1 MKFFN
6 LLKKELSEL
15 LTLQTVASIIM
26 VMVLFLVL
34 GNVMS
39 DSMEKAVQN
48 EYTISISDRDNTDF
62 TSALKEQ
69 LRASGVKLTEY
80 STNGDDYSAILN
92 DIGEESLIIIPEGF
106 TESLKNHEA
115 PQLISIS
122 AMESSAM
129 LSNITNDTSGAIGLI
144 NSCISSSIASELGI
158 SSEQYAL
165 MNDPVTLSEHTV
177 IGEKSAEISSSQVMN
192 NIMMKNM
199 ILPII
204 IFVLIIMTSQML
216 MNSIANEKI
225 DKTLETLLSAPVS
238 RTAVLGAKM
247 LAAAIVAMLNAVC
260 YMVGMS
266 AMMKN
271 ATGEITEQF
280 NTLPAAEFMPVD
292 EALEKLGLALGAG
305 DYVLI
310 GIQLFLTII
319 ICLSLSLM
327 LGAMVNDTKQ
337 AQTFVM
343 PLMFMAMIP
352 YMISMFADI
361 NKLPMLIRIVI
372 YAIPFT
378 HTFSAISNLS
388 FGHTGI
394 FFGGLAYQAVIFV
407 ICMVCALKLFRSDLI
422 LTANL
427 NFGQRSKFRKANK
440 SKGE

>member
-1 MKFFN
+1 
-6 LLKKELSEL
+6 
-15 LTLQTVASIIM
+15 
-26 VMVLFLVL
+26 
-34 GNVMS
+34 MS
-39 DSMEKAVQN
+39 
-48 EYTISISDRDNTDF
+48 
-62 TSALKEQ
+62 
-69 LRASGVKLTEY
+69 
-80 STNGDDYSAILN
+80 
-92 DIGEESLIIIPEGF
+92 
-106 TESLKNHEA
+106 
-115 PQLISIS
+115 
-122 AMESSAM
+122 
-129 LSNITNDTSGAIGLI
+129 
-144 NSCISSSIASELGI
+144 
-158 SSEQYAL
+158 
-165 MNDPVTLSEHTV
+165 
-177 IGEKSAEISSSQVMN
+177 

-199 ILPII
+199 LLPII

-238 RTAVLGAKM
+238 RTTILGAKM
-247 LAAAIVAMLNAVC
+247 LAAAIVAMLNAAC

-271 ATGEITEQF
+271 TTKQITDEF
-280 NTLPAAEFMPVD
+280 GSLPAAEFMPVD

-352 YMISMFADI
+352 YIISMFADI
-361 NKLPMLIRIVI
+361 NNLPMLIRIII

-394 FFGGLAYQAVIFV
+394 FFGGLAYQAVVFV
-407 ICMVCALKLFRSDLI
+407 ICMICALKLFRSDLI

-427 NFGQRSKFRKANK
+427 NFGQRSKFKKSSK

>member
-15 LTLQTVASIIM
+15 LTLQTVAGIVV

-39 DSMEKAVQN
+39 ASMEKAVQN
-48 EYTISISDRDNTDF
+48 EYTISVSDRDNTEF

-69 LRASGVKLTEY
+69 LRESGVKLTEY
-80 STNGDDYSAILN
+80 STSGDDYSAILN
-92 DIGEESLIIIPEGF
+92 DVGEESLIIIPEGF
-106 TESLKNHEA
+106 TESLKNRES
-115 PQLISIS
+115 PQLISVS
-122 AMESSAM
+122 SMESSAM
-129 LSNITNDTSGAIGLI
+129 LSNITNDTSGAIDLI
-144 NSCISSSIASELGI
+144 NSCISSAVASEFGI
-158 SSEQYAL
+158 SPEEFAL
-165 MNDPVTLSEHTV
+165 MSNPATLSEHTV
-177 IGEKSAEISSSQVMN
+177 VGENSAEVSSGQIMS

-199 ILPII
+199 LLPII

-238 RTAVLGAKM
+238 RTAILGAKM
-247 LAAAIVAMLNAVC
+247 LAAAIVAMINAVC

-266 AMMKN
+266 AMMKG
-271 ATGEITEQF
+271 ATGEISEEF
-280 NTLPAAEFMPVD
+280 NSLPAAKFMPVD

-327 LGAMVNDTKQ
+327 LGSMVNDTKQ

-343 PLMFMAMIP
+343 PLMFMAIIP
-352 YMISMFADI
+352 YMISMFADV

-394 FFGGLAYQAVIFV
+394 FFGGLAYQAVVFV
-407 ICMVCALKLFRSDLI
+407 ICMICALKLFRSDLI

-427 NFGQRSKFRKANK
+427 NFGQRSKFKKANR

>member
-15 LTLQTVASIIM
+15 LTLQTVASIIV

-39 DSMEKAVQN
+39 DTMEKAVQN
-48 EYTISISDRDNTDF
+48 EYTVSISDRDNTEF
-62 TSALKEQ
+62 TSTLKEH
-69 LRASGVKLTEY
+69 LRESGVKLTEH
-80 STNGDDYSAILN
+80 STDGDDYSAIL
-92 DIGEESLIIIPEGF
+92 DEVGEESLIIIPDGF
-106 TESLKNHEA
+106 TESMKNHET

-122 AMESSAM
+122 SMESSAM

-144 NSCISSSIASELGI
+144 NSCISSAIASELGI
-158 SSEQYAL
+158 SPEEYAL

-177 IGEKSAEISSSQVMN
+177 IGEKSAEISSDQVMS

-199 ILPII
+199 LLPII

-238 RTAVLGAKM
+238 RTTILGAKM
-247 LAAAIVAMLNAVC
+247 LAAAIVAMLNAAC

-271 ATGEITEQF
+271 ATGQITDEF
-280 NTLPAAEFMPVD
+280 GSLPAAEFMPID

-361 NKLPMLIRIVI
+361 NNLPMLIRIII

-394 FFGGLAYQAVIFV
+394 FFGGLAYQAVVFV
-407 ICMVCALKLFRSDLI
+407 ICMICALKLFRSDLI

-427 NFGQRSKFRKANK
+427 NFGQRSKFKKSSK